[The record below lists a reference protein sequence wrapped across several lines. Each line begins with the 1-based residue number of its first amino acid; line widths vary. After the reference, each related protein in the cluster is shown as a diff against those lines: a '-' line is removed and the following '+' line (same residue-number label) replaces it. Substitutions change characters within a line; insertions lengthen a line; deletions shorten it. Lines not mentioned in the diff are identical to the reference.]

1 MNDYTHKRYLVRNRM
16 TGELHT
22 ATKKIGSRAYNP
34 PLTRDCE
41 VVSCIG
47 GFRNPTIE
55 PCMFVDE
62 MGANMAHYSKEA

>member
-16 TGELHT
+16 TGETRTVTH
-22 ATKKIGSRAYNP
+22 KIGSRSYNP
-34 PLTRDCE
+34 PLTKDDE
-41 VVSCIG
+41 IVSCLG

>member
-1 MNDYTHKRYLVRNRM
+1 MNDYTHNKYLVRNRM

-22 ATKKIGSRAYNP
+22 AIKKIGSCSYNP
-34 PLTRDCE
+34 PLTKDDE
-41 VVSCIG
+41 IVSCLG